1 MKKMK
6 FFAAAAAIVI
16 AMSTSFAA
24 NRSNDP
30 NFKWDRQEGKVLIAA
45 SGYTVRG
52 FSGLGFGG
60 EVAYLFPGKLGVF
73 ANFKTAVCD
82 YQLPYK
88 EIETCRNNSGLI
100 GIIADTTPDFPVG
113 FFFKAGVGI
122 SDGLK
127 TLPLFNL
134 GCGARASY
142 GMFYTRVGIDYNVES
157 TFGNGV
163 GWWNLGLGLTVGIS
177 IPTSR

>member
-1 MKKMK
+1 MK
-6 FFAAAAAIVI
+6 FAAALIMLT
-16 AMSTSFAA
+16 MSATSVFAA
-24 NRSNDP
+24 NRSSDP
-30 NFKWDRQEGKVLIAA
+30 NFKWDRQNGEVLVAA
-45 SGYTVRG
+45 SGYTDMG
-52 FSGLGFGG
+52 FSGLGIGG

-73 ANFKTAVCD
+73 ASFKTAVCD

-88 EIETCRNNSGLI
+88 EIETCRCNSGLI

-113 FFFKAGVGI
+113 FFFKAGVGLA
-122 SDGLK
+122 DGLK

-142 GMFYTRVGIDYNVES
+142 GMFYTRIGVDYNVES
-157 TFGNGV
+157 TFGNSD
-163 GWWNLGLGLTVGIS
+163 GWWNLRFGLTVGIS